1 MNAAERVVR
10 AIDGLQQRSEPV
22 AFVVGVVKKFGDD
35 RGTMLSALLTY
46 YGFMALFPMLLLA
59 TTILGYVGNRTIENS
74 IIGQTLRQFPVYGEQ
89 IGRDAAHPLTGNVFG
104 LVFGLLGLLYG
115 SLGIAQSGQHAMSQI
130 WNVPGVLRPGF
141 IPRLGR
147 SMLLYL
153 TMAAAMLL
161 SAAAS
166 VTVTIAGRGFVV
178 RVLALLAALV
188 INVVLYVGVFRVL
201 TPREIALRDL
211 VVGAVLGGVGYTIL
225 LTVGTA
231 LVQHQLR
238 HAQAVYGQFGFVLGL
253 IGWIYLVAQITLYAA
268 EVNVVRERRLWPRGI
283 VQPPLTDA
291 DKRVLHDIARQEE
304 RRPEQRV
311 GVGFGPD
318 APAEAG
324 RDADHSEPRKDPDH

>member
-1 MNAAERVVR
+1 MNPAERVVR
-10 AIDGLQQRSEPV
+10 GIDRLQQRFEPV
-22 AFVVGVVKKFGDD
+22 AFLVGVVKKFGDD

-46 YGFMALFPMLLLA
+46 YGFMSLFPLLLVA
-59 TTILGYVGNRTIENS
+59 TTILGYVGNATIQDS
-74 IIGQTLRQFPVYGEQ
+74 IVGETLRQFPVYGEQ
-89 IGRDAAHPLTGNVFG
+89 IGRDAAHPLTGSVAA

-115 SLGIAQSGQHAMSQI
+115 SLGIAQSGQHAMAQI
-130 WNVPGVLRPGF
+130 WNVPGVARPGF
-141 IPRLGR
+141 FPRLGR
-147 SMLLYL
+147 ALLLYL
-153 TMAAAMLL
+153 TVASGMLL
-161 SAAAS
+161 TAAAS
-166 VTVTIAGRGFVV
+166 VTVTMAGRGTVV
-178 RVLALLAALV
+178 RVLALLASVVMNIALY
-188 INVVLYVGVFRVL
+188 LGVFRVL

-211 VVGAVLGGVGYTIL
+211 VLGAVIGGVGYTIL

-253 IGWIYLVAQITLYAA
+253 IGWIYLVAQISLYAA
-268 EVNVVRERRLWPRGI
+268 EVNVVRERHLWPRGI

-318 APAEAG
+318 APVEAG
-324 RDADHSEPRKDPDH
+324 RDADHPEPGAE